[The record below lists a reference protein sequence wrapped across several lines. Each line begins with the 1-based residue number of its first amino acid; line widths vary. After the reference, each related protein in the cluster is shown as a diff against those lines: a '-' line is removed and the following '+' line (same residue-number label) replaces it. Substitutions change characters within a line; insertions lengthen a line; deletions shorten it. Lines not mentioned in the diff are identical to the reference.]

1 MALLQGAVP
10 SHKRAIPKHLS
21 AIPKHVVIETCHAIE
36 IEMATN
42 LLIIID
48 EAKDFVETKVKWNS
62 TSRPIFKML
71 WCLASTFVVDL
82 PVPNT

>member
-10 SHKRAIPKHLS
+10 SRKRANPHHLG
-21 AIPKHVVIETCHAIE
+21 AIPESVVIGHAIE
-36 IEMATN
+36 IEIATN

-71 WCLASTFVVDL
+71 WCLALTFVADL
-82 PVPNT
+82 QVPST